1 MLDQLERTV
10 AVSNQTVK
18 QYEAQYREAKA
29 TVDAARSALFPVLGL
44 TASDVRASQGSFS
57 AGSAVAGTGVS
68 RSGGGGSTLY
78 TLEGTGSWDLD
89 VWGRIR
95 RQVESDVASAQVS
108 AADLANAALSAQGL
122 LATDYF
128 ELRNQDSLAQLL
140 RDTVKAYADALR
152 ITRNQYNAGT
162 APLANVAAAE
172 TQLDSAQALLINVGA
187 LRGQY
192 EHAIAVLTGVAP
204 SELSVSAGTLAADV
218 PIPPAVL
225 PSTLLERRPDI
236 AAAERAMQ
244 AENAIIGVQVAAYYP
259 DISLSALYG
268 YSGNPIGSLI
278 QTANRVWSLGAA
290 ATETLFEGGLRN
302 ADVAIARA
310 AYDAQVAIYR
320 QTVLTAFQQV
330 EDELVALRVFQ
341 QQAVAEDIA
350 VKAAQLSTKLALNQY
365 LAGTVPYTTVITEQT
380 ALLANQETAL
390 SVQEQRLVA
399 SVALVQALGG
409 GFTTGD
415 LPTSGSLQQGLPFLK
430 Y

>member
-1 MLDQLERTV
+1 M
-10 AVSNQTVK
+10 
-18 QYEAQYREAKA
+18 
-29 TVDAARSALFPVLGL
+29 
-44 TASDVRASQGSFS
+44 
-57 AGSAVAGTGVS
+57 
-68 RSGGGGSTLY
+68 
-78 TLEGTGSWDLD
+78 
-89 VWGRIR
+89 WGRIR
-95 RQVESDVASAQVS
+95 RQVESNVAAAQVN
-108 AADLANAALSAQGL
+108 AADLANAALSAQAA

-172 TQLDSAQALLINVGA
+172 TQLDSAQALLINIGV

-204 SELSVSAGTLAADV
+204 SEFSLPPGALAAAV
-218 PIPPAVL
+218 PIPPATV
-225 PSTLLERRPDI
+225 PSTLLERRPDV

-244 AENAIIGVQVAAYYP
+244 EENALIGVQVAAYYP
-259 DISLSALYG
+259 DVSLSALYG

-278 QTANRVWSLGAA
+278 QAANRVWSLGVA
-290 ATETLFEGGLRN
+290 ATETVFEGGLRN
-302 ADVAIARA
+302 ANVAIARA

-341 QQAVAEDIA
+341 QQAVAEEIA
-350 VKAAQLSTKLALNQY
+350 VKAAQLSARLALNQY
-365 LAGTVPYTTVITEQT
+365 LAGTVPYTAVITEQT

-390 SVQEQRLVA
+390 SVQESRLVA

-409 GFTTGD
+409 GFTTSS
-415 LPTSGSLQQGLPFLK
+415 LPSSGSLQQGLPFLK